1 MNLNLWSI
9 GADNKFR
16 DWCHHNYIYIYIYD
30 SFHFMFLNC
39 YVELKLTNLF
49 IYLPKKGLRYL
60 EK

>member
-16 DWCHHNYIYIYIYD
+16 DWCHHNYIYIYD

-49 IYLPKKGLRYL
+49 IYLPKKVWGT
-60 EK
+60 